1 MGLAPN
7 KKSLKN
13 TKSLHS
19 PLYIRHT
26 KAQSMGNVSTTNLAN
41 VSAVSDTS
49 TQAMTEVALGLSMA
63 FFSILII
70 ALLSM
75 QMPSNEIKEQ
85 TKTNAIKDT
94 IEVSSDGA
102 AAAQGTVADQMTI
115 VFYYQQRLFDT
126 DLHEI
131 TITQANE
138 AKHLV
143 LALPPNTDLKTAIS
157 LQKKFSVKQ
166 LSMSQ
171 IDNQWLAALQKSNLT
186 AVNADTK

>member
-1 MGLAPN
+1 
-7 KKSLKN
+7 
-13 TKSLHS
+13 
-19 PLYIRHT
+19 
-26 KAQSMGNVSTTNLAN
+26 MGNVSTTNLAN